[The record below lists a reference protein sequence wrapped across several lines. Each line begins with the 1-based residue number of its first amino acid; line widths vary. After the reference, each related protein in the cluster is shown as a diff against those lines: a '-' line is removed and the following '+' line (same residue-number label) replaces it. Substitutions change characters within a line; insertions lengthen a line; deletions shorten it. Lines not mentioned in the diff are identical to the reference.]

1 MTEKE
6 LQKLE
11 EIVREYQILTY
22 DKGISL
28 DCVKTLE
35 RIREYYA
42 DDNDKFIIE
51 IRITSP
57 IEGSPK
63 FNMYQNQLKFVDLL
77 INWFKD
83 NIADIQEKIERI

>member
-1 MTEKE
+1 M
-6 LQKLE
+6 QKLE
-11 EIVREYQILTY
+11 EIVREYQILTH

-28 DCVKTLE
+28 DCVKKLE
-35 RIREYYA
+35 SIREYYA
-42 DDNDKFIIE
+42 DDPDKFIIE

-57 IEGSPK
+57 RDGRPM
-63 FNMYQNQLKFVDLL
+63 FYMYQNQLKFVDLL